1 MLAMVCEVTDV
12 KYNTLPAHPAG
23 NCVHYFRRAGRY
35 SGKEEESALLRLT
48 FIAALSVSALLAQT
62 KPPEQSP
69 LRFDT
74 NLIDHSVDPCQ
85 NFYQFAC
92 GGWMKKNPIPPDQSR
107 WGRFSELQERNR
119 EILHQILEE
128 AAKPDPNRDATTQ
141 KIGDYYAACMDIK
154 AIDAKGLKPLDP
166 ALSKIRDMKS
176 KSDLPGVVAYL
187 HGRGVSG
194 LFDFSSGADFKDSK
208 MNIAQLDQG
217 GLGLPDRDYYLK
229 TDPKSVEIRQKYL
242 AHVQRM
248 FELAGYTPD
257 KAKAAADTVMRVE
270 TSLAKASLDRVSQ
283 RDPEK
288 VYHKLTKQELDAL
301 GQGFSWNAYFRDSG
315 APAFA
320 SLNVSWPD
328 FIKGMDAEVQSTP
341 LEDWKTY
348 LTWHLLH
355 SNARIL
361 PTPFTEENFDFYG
374 KTLTG
379 ATEMRARW
387 KRCADFVDSQLGE
400 ALGKKYVELTFGA
413 EGKAR
418 TLEMVQQLEKALGE
432 DIQDLSW
439 MSPAT
444 KQQALVKLHAIT
456 NKIGYPNKWRDY
468 SSLTIKRDDA
478 LGNDDRASEFETNR
492 QLRKIGKAVDPSE
505 WEMTPPTVNA
515 YYDPL
520 TNSINFPAGILQPP
534 FFDKLIDDAV
544 NFGGIGMVIGHELTH
559 GFDDEG
565 RQFDAQ
571 GNLHDWWTP
580 EDAKRFNERVA
591 CIDKEYSGFTV
602 APDVHVNGKLTLG
615 ENTADN
621 GGVRVSLKALHNT
634 EAGKPPQTPI
644 NGFTPDQRFFL
655 AFAQVWCANERPE
668 AQRLQ
673 VQTDPHSPP
682 EFRVNG
688 VVQNMP
694 EFQKA
699 FSCKAGAPMVSADAC
714 HVW

>member
-1 MLAMVCEVTDV
+1 M
-12 KYNTLPAHPAG
+12 
-23 NCVHYFRRAGRY
+23 
-35 SGKEEESALLRLT
+35 LRLT
-48 FIAALSVSALLAQT
+48 FVAALSVSALLSQT
-62 KPPEQSP
+62 APVSKESASSSAKSTDASP
-69 LRFDT
+69 LRFDV
-74 NLIDHSVDPCQ
+74 NLVDRSVDPCQ

-92 GGWMKKNPIPPDQSR
+92 GNWIKSNPIPADQSR
-107 WGRFSELQERNR
+107 WGRFTQLEERNR

-128 AAKPDPNRDATTQ
+128 ASRPDPKRDPITQ
-141 KIGDYYAACMDIK
+141 KIGDYFAACMDVK
-154 AIDAKGLKPLDP
+154 GIDAAGLKPLE
-166 ALSKIRDMKS
+166 AELQRIRDLKD
-176 KSDLPGVVAYL
+176 KAELAAEIARL
-187 HGRGVSG
+187 HDRGVSA
-194 LFDFSSGADFKDSK
+194 LFDFSSGQDFKNSK
-208 MNIAQLDQG
+208 AVIAQLDQG

-229 TDPKSVEIRQKYL
+229 TDPKSAEIRDKYL

-248 FELAGYTPD
+248 FELAGYPAD
-257 KAKAAADTVMRVE
+257 QAKAAAATVMQVE
-270 TSLAKASLDRVSQ
+270 TALAEASLDLVSQ

-288 VYHKLTKQELDAL
+288 VYHKMTRQELEAL
-301 GQGFSWNAYFRDSG
+301 GSGFQWNDYFRDTG
-315 APAFA
+315 APAFQ
-320 SLNVSWPD
+320 SMNVSWPD
-328 FIKGMDAEVQSTP
+328 FIKGMDEEVQKTP
-341 LEDWKTY
+341 LDDWKTY

-355 SNARIL
+355 SEARIL
-361 PTPFTEENFDFYG
+361 PTPFAEENFNFYG

-379 ATEMRARW
+379 ATQMRPRW
-387 KRCADFVDSQLGE
+387 KRCVDFTDSQLGE
-400 ALGKKYVELTFGA
+400 ALGQKYVERTFGA

-418 TLEMVQQLEKALGE
+418 TLEMVNALEKALGE

-456 NKIGYPNKWRDY
+456 NKIGYPDKWRDY
-468 SSLTIKRDDA
+468 SSVVIKRDDA
-478 LGNDDRASEFETNR
+478 LGNDDRAAAFEVHR
-492 QLRKIGKAVDPSE
+492 ELQKIGKPVDRNE

-520 TNSINFPAGILQPP
+520 MNNINFPAGILQPP
-534 FFDKLIDDAV
+534 FFDKLMDDAV

-580 EDAKRFNERVA
+580 EDAKRFEERVA

-602 APDVHVNGKLTLG
+602 APGVHVNGKLTLG

-634 EAGKPPQTPI
+634 EGGKPQPDI

-655 AFAQVWCANERPE
+655 SFGQIWCANERPE
-668 AQRLQ
+668 ALRLQ
-673 VQTDPHSPP
+673 VQTNPHSPS

-699 FSCKAGAPMVSADAC
+699 FSCKAGSPMVSADAC